1 MCENKYMSDSL
12 DKEGK
17 KIAILSKLARKTKI
31 GMDYIPK
38 EKAFSKIP
46 SHARGNLDTVLEELH
61 RNGLIEYHK
70 GKNCI
75 SLNPKAIPQSVEKIQ
90 DEVPSYITDRLK

>member
-1 MCENKYMSDSL
+1 MDDSL
-12 DKEGK
+12 DREGK

-31 GMDYIPK
+31 SKDYIPK

-46 SHARGNLDTVLEELH
+46 GHARGDLDDILNEMH
-61 RNGLIEYHK
+61 RDGLIEYHK

-75 SLNPKAIPQSVEKIQ
+75 SINRNSVPEVAEIIE
-90 DEVPSYITDRLK
+90 DEVPDYILDMLKKRK

>member
-1 MCENKYMSDSL
+1 MDDSL
-12 DKEGK
+12 DREGK

-46 SHARGNLDTVLEELH
+46 GHARGDLDDILNEMH
-61 RNGLIEYHK
+61 REGLIEYHK

-75 SLNPKAIPQSVEKIQ
+75 SINPNSVSEVVELIE
-90 DEVPSYITDRLK
+90 DEVPQYILDMLE